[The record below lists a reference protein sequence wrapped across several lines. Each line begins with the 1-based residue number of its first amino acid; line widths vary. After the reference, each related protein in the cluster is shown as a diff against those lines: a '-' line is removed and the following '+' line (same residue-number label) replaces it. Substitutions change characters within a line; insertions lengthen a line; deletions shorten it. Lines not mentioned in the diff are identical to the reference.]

1 MHPSSYLQDELR
13 NWVKQISGDYTGLL
27 NHCIVSDL
35 VRENIVEISDS
46 TPNKVRPIIE
56 LSSENPGCSS
66 VGDDFISL

>member
-1 MHPSSYLQDELR
+1 
-13 NWVKQISGDYTGLL
+13 
-27 NHCIVSDL
+27 